1 MPLLIVIIGLAAP
14 LLELAVLIKVG
25 QSIGFWK
32 TLLLIIGM
40 AALGAFLLY
49 RQGWKTLMQA
59 QNSMVRGE
67 PPVAPMLDGTLLGV
81 AGFLLLA
88 PGLIS
93 DVFGLLLLIPP
104 LRHALARRMLKHFDV
119 VDIRVDAG
127 PSASRPRSGDGRVI
141 DGEFERLDEG
151 PVRPRSV
158 EPRSDRSPR

>member
-1 MPLLIVIIGLAAP
+1 MPLLIVIVGLAAP

-49 RQGWKTLMQA
+49 RQGWKTLVQT
-59 QNSMVRGE
+59 QNSMMRGE
-67 PPVAPMLDGTLLGV
+67 PPVAPMLDGMLLGV

-104 LRHALARRMLKHFDV
+104 LRHALARRMLKRFDV
-119 VDIRVDAG
+119 VDIRVDTG
-127 PSASRPRSGDGRVI
+127 PGSARREPGDGRVI
-141 DGEFERLDEG
+141 DGEFERIDER